1 MRTVPGSL
9 RRLAA
14 VAGAIAL
21 LAGPGCGTEDH
32 VNVFHATFLADGAA
46 RDFTTRLG
54 FVNLG
59 GYGITCAQP
68 GSASAANLLD
78 LEVPASVVPGQV
90 CAAGVPGC
98 GLVYLDEAG
107 RRFGGTSSGSTYR
120 LTVTEWPGMGGYA
133 RGTFE
138 ASLVAD
144 GGGVLHVERAEV
156 RCLPL
161 RAEIHICVN

>member
-14 VAGAIAL
+14 AAGAMAL

-32 VNVFHATFLADGAA
+32 ENVFHATFLADGAA
-46 RDFTTRLG
+46 RDFTAQLG
-54 FVNLG
+54 FFQVV
-59 GYGITCAQP
+59 GYGITYAQP
-68 GSASAANLLD
+68 GSTPAANLLAID
-78 LEVPASVVPGQV
+78 LPASVAPGLV
-90 CAAGVPGC
+90 CTTGVSGC
-98 GLVYLDEAG
+98 ALVYLDAAG
-107 RRFGGTSSGSTYR
+107 RRFAGGSSGSTYR

-144 GGGVLHVERAEV
+144 GGDAAVVITAGRFEGF
-156 RCLPL
+156 
-161 RAEIHICVN
+161 IHN